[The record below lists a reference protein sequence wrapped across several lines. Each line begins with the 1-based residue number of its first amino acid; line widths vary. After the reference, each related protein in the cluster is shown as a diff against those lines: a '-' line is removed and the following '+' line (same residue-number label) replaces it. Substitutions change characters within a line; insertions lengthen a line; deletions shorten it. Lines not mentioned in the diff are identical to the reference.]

1 MKTAAILKKIA
12 LLIIVLSMAYGCIPL
27 RGTGKTLKP
36 SDFQGEISR
45 TKSQKGLKN
54 HYKLAVLY
62 SHYNNPAPDF
72 KAAASELRIYL
83 KSKPTGRLAEEARC
97 KLDLLDRIIDSKET
111 IKKLK
116 DLDMTIEKRRKGV
129 L

>member
-1 MKTAAILKKIA
+1 MKTAIILKRLA
-12 LLIIVLSMAYGCIPL
+12 LLMIVLSMAYGCVSIP
-27 RGTGKTLKP
+27 RAEKTLKP
-36 SDFQGEISR
+36 SDFKGEIAR
-45 TKSQKGLKN
+45 VQSQKSLQN

-83 KSKPTGRLAEEARC
+83 KSKPTGPLAEEARC
-97 KLDLLDRIIDSKET
+97 KLDLLERITAHRET
-111 IKKLK
+111 IEKLK

-129 L
+129 R